1 MKTRVQRWGN
11 SLAVRIPKS
20 FAEEVGLEHDSPVDL
35 RLSRGKLVLEPS
47 APAAPSL
54 HELLRRVRKSNLHAE
69 VDTGSAQG
77 REAW

>member
-20 FAEEVGLEHDSPVDL
+20 FAKEVGLEQDSPVDL
-35 RLSRGKLVLEPS
+35 RLSEGKLVLEPS
-47 APAAPSL
+47 TPPAPTL
-54 HELLRRVRKSNLHAE
+54 NELLRGIHEGNLHAE
-69 VDTGSAQG
+69 VDTGPAQG